1 MEILHTIN
9 LIKSKTTLENVNLD
23 DIEKR
28 TSYASKTPTT
38 TFPFLETENGN
49 ISESRAIEYFLCEKY
64 KPEFLGENTLERAK
78 INQWAEF
85 ACCEIFYCVKNIIY
99 PIFGWAKYCKE
110 SYDQSNTKVKEFLKI
125 IEKNLTSNKYE
136 YICGNKMTLADV
148 ILFRYLRFLM
158 MFTFAEKLRNSL
170 FPQTTKWF
178 EKIMNTPEAIN
189 AYGRTILCKTPLKA
203 FTGEVKR
210 YPIIPPKK
218 EVVEKEEV
226 KEDEEKNE
234 NEEDKKQCKDPETGE
249 IISKSELKRRLRL
262 KKKKEDEE
270 KKKKDKKDKQAKEGQ
285 TADNSKKKKN
295 DEEELDPTKYFE
307 NRKAWLEKRMQ
318 SGENPFPHKF
328 QVTINLPDFIKK
340 YSSTTKKNEFLP
352 DVVQVAGRVHS
363 IRKSGN
369 SLIFYDII
377 GDDAK
382 IQILV
387 NRKNHK
393 GKKSFEETHD
403 QIRRGDFIGVIGHP
417 GRSNA
422 KDKEGELSVFATE
435 VIQLSY
441 CLHMLPKVETGL
453 KETETRFRK
462 RYLDLLMNP
471 EVKKNFVMRNN
482 IINYVRK
489 FLLDRDF
496 VEVETPQM
504 NMIPGGANAKPFI
517 THHNELDM
525 DLYLRI
531 APELYLK
538 MLVVG
543 GMDRVFEIGKQFRNE
558 GIDLTHN
565 PEFTTVE
572 YYMAYSD
579 YNDLMKLTE
588 EMLSGM
594 VLKFCGG
601 YQIKYHPE
609 GKDEIDKKT
618 GKKLTNKPEWTI
630 DFKPPFKR
638 IDMIPGLE
646 EELKVKF
653 PENLE
658 TEETR
663 KFLDDLCVKHK
674 VECANPRSMPRLLDK
689 LVGEFLEPKCISPTF
704 IINHPQLMSPLCK
717 YHRKNKFL
725 AERFE
730 LFIGTHEV
738 TNAYTEMNDPFKQRD
753 LFEDQARQ
761 KAAGDEEANFVDENF
776 LTAIEYGLPP
786 TGGFGMGIDRLTMY
800 LTDNINIK
808 EVILFPAMK
817 PVEDDKE
824 KEKDKQ

>member
-1 MEILHTIN
+1 MEIIHAAN
-9 LIKSKTTLENVNLD
+9 LINAKINLENVNLD
-23 DIEKR
+23 DTEKR
-28 TSYASKTPTT
+28 NSYVLKTQTT
-38 TFPFLETENGN
+38 TFPFLETEKGN
-49 ISESRAIEYFLCEKY
+49 ISESRAIEYFLCKKY
-64 KPEFLGENTLERAK
+64 KPEFLGENTFGKAK
-78 INQWAEF
+78 VNQWAEF
-85 ACCEIFYCVKNIIY
+85 ACCEIYHCVQSLIY
-99 PIFGWAKYCKE
+99 PIFGWKKYCKE
-110 SYDQSNTKVKEFLKI
+110 SADKAKRKIKDYLLLIENNLK
-125 IEKNLTSNKYE
+125 TSE
-136 YICGNKMTLADV
+136 YICGQKMTIADV
-148 ILFRYLRFLM
+148 LLFRYLRFLM
-158 MFTFAEKLRNSL
+158 ILYFPENLRHSV
-170 FPQTTKWF
+170 FPKTTQWF
-178 EKIMNTPEAIN
+178 EKIMNSPEAIK

-203 FTGEVKR
+203 FTGEVQR
-210 YPIIPPKK
+210 CPLIPIKK
-218 EVVEKEEV
+218 EDDLKVTKEER
-226 KEDEEKNE
+226 KNGTPIQTQ
-234 NEEDKKQCKDPETGE
+234 NQNDDNQYIDQNTGE
-249 IISKSELKRRLRL
+249 QISKSEFKRRQKM
-262 KKKKEDEE
+262 KKKKEEEE
-270 KKKKDKKDKQAKEGQ
+270 KKKAIKK
-285 TADNSKKKKN
+285 

-307 NRKAWLEKRMQ
+307 NRKAWLEKRIQ
-318 SGENPFPHKF
+318 GGENPFPHKF
-328 QVTINLPDFIKK
+328 QVSISLPDFIKK
-340 YSSTTKKNEFLP
+340 YADITKKGEFLP
-352 DVVQVAGRVHS
+352 EIVQVAGRVNS
-363 IRKSGN
+363 IRKSGA
-369 SLIFYDII
+369 SLIFYDIV
-377 GDDAK
+377 GEDAK
-382 IQILV
+382 IQIFV

-393 GKKSFEETHD
+393 GKKSFDETHD
-403 QIRRGDFIGVIGHP
+403 PIRRGDFIGIIGNP
-417 GRSNA
+417 GRTNP
-422 KDKEGELSVFATE
+422 KDKEGELSVSANE

-453 KETETRFRK
+453 KETETRFRQ
-462 RYLDLLMNP
+462 RYIDLLMNP
-471 EVKKNFVMRNN
+471 EVKKNFIMRNN
-482 IINYVRK
+482 IINYVRR

-517 THHNELDM
+517 THHNELNM

-543 GMDRVFEIGKQFRNE
+543 GMERVFEIGKQFRNE

-572 YYMAYSD
+572 YYMAYAD

-594 VLKFCGG
+594 VLKFCGS

-638 IDMIPGLE
+638 VDMIKGLE
-646 EELKVKF
+646 EELKIKF
-653 PENLE
+653 PDNLE

-663 KFLDDLCVKHK
+663 KFLDDLCVKNK
-674 VECANPRSMPRLLDK
+674 VECANPRSTSRLLDK

-717 YHRKNKFL
+717 YHRKNRFL

-817 PVEDDKE
+817 PVDEEKDKE
-824 KEKDKQ
+824 K

>member
-1 MEILHTIN
+1 M
-9 LIKSKTTLENVNLD
+9 
-23 DIEKR
+23 
-28 TSYASKTPTT
+28 
-38 TFPFLETENGN
+38 
-49 ISESRAIEYFLCEKY
+49 
-64 KPEFLGENTLERAK
+64 
-78 INQWAEF
+78 
-85 ACCEIFYCVKNIIY
+85 
-99 PIFGWAKYCKE
+99 
-110 SYDQSNTKVKEFLKI
+110 
-125 IEKNLTSNKYE
+125 
-136 YICGNKMTLADV
+136 
-148 ILFRYLRFLM
+148 
-158 MFTFAEKLRNSL
+158 
-170 FPQTTKWF
+170 
-178 EKIMNTPEAIN
+178 
-189 AYGRTILCKTPLKA
+189 
-203 FTGEVKR
+203 
-210 YPIIPPKK
+210 
-218 EVVEKEEV
+218 
-226 KEDEEKNE
+226 
-234 NEEDKKQCKDPETGE
+234 
-249 IISKSELKRRLRL
+249 

-270 KKKKDKKDKQAKEGQ
+270 KKKADKKAKATEAGDKKG
-285 TADNSKKKKN
+285 KV

-307 NRKAWLEKRMQ
+307 NRKAWLEKKMN

-328 QVTINLPDFIKK
+328 EVTISLPEFIEK
-340 YSSTTKKNEFLP
+340 YKDITKKGEFLP
-352 DVVQVAGRVHS
+352 DIVHVAGRVHS
-363 IRKSGN
+363 IRKSGA
-369 SLIFYDII
+369 SLIFYDIV

-382 IQILV
+382 IQIFV

-393 GKKSFEETHD
+393 GEKSFEETHD
-403 QIRRGDFIGVIGHP
+403 QIRRGDFIGVIGNP
-417 GRSNA
+417 GRTNP
-422 KDKEGELSVFATE
+422 KDKEGELSVSATQ

-453 KETETRFRK
+453 KETETRFRQ
-462 RYLDLLMNP
+462 RYIDLLMNP
-471 EVKKNFVMRNN
+471 EVKKNFIMRNN

-517 THHNELDM
+517 THHNELNM

-543 GMDRVFEIGKQFRNE
+543 GMERVFEIGKQFRNE

-572 YYMAYSD
+572 YYMAYAD
-579 YNDLMKLTE
+579 YNDVMDLTE

-594 VLKFCGG
+594 VKKFCGG
-601 YQIKYHPE
+601 YVIKYHPE
-609 GKDEIDKKT
+609 GKDEYDKKT

-630 DFKPPFKR
+630 DFTPPFKR
-638 IDMIPGLE
+638 IDMIQGLE

-674 VECANPRSMPRLLDK
+674 VECANPRSISRLLDK

-817 PVEDDKE
+817 PVDEDKPKE
-824 KEKDKQ
+824 Q

>member
-9 LIKSKTTLENVNLD
+9 LIKANVPLENVELD
-23 DIEKR
+23 DIQKR
-28 TSYASKTPTT
+28 NSYVLKTPTT
-38 TFPFLETENGN
+38 TFPFLETEKGN
-49 ISESRAIEYFLCEKY
+49 ISESRGIQYFLCNKY
-64 KPEFLGENTLERAK
+64 MPKLLGESPMERAK
-78 INQWAEF
+78 VNQWMEF
-85 ACCEIFYCVKNIIY
+85 AGCEIYHCLQNIVY
-99 PIFGWAKYCKE
+99 PLFGWKKYNKE
-110 SYDQSNTKVKEFLKI
+110 LADKANNKLKDYLKI
-125 IEKNLTSNKYE
+125 IENNLKSNE
-136 YICGNKMTLADV
+136 YICGKEMTLAD
-148 ILFRYLRFLM
+148 ILLFRYLRFLM
-158 MFTFAEKLRNSL
+158 MFIFPDKMRNSL
-170 FPQTTKWF
+170 FPNTTKWF
-178 EKIMNTPEAIN
+178 EKIMNSEEAKK
-189 AYGRTILCKTPLKA
+189 AYGRTILCKNPLKP

-210 YPIIPPKK
+210 YPIVPSKN
-218 EVVEKEEV
+218 ENVDEKEE
-226 KEDEEKNE
+226 KE
-234 NEEDKKQCKDPETGE
+234 NEISNQNDEDKKQYVDPDTGE
-249 IISKSELKRRLRL
+249 QLSKSEFKRRQKM
-262 KKKKEDEE
+262 KKKKEDDD
-270 KKKKDKKDKQAKEGQ
+270 KKKADKKAKVKEGG
-285 TADNSKKKKN
+285 DSKAKK

-307 NRKAWLEKRMQ
+307 NRKAWLTKRME

-328 QVTINLPDFIKK
+328 QVTISLPEFIKK
-340 YSSTTKKNEFLP
+340 YKDITKKGEFLP
-352 DVVQVAGRVHS
+352 DTVNVAGRVHS
-363 IRKSGN
+363 IRKSGA

-377 GDDAK
+377 GDDCK
-382 IQILV
+382 IQIYV

-403 QIRRGDFIGVIGHP
+403 PIRRGDFIGVIGNP
-417 GRSNA
+417 GRTNP
-422 KDKEGELSVFATE
+422 KDKKDGELSVSAND

-453 KETETRFRK
+453 KDTETRFRQ
-462 RYLDLLMNP
+462 RYIDLLMNP
-471 EVKKNFVMRNN
+471 EVKRNFIMRNN

-517 THHNELDM
+517 THHNELNM

-543 GMDRVFEIGKQFRNE
+543 GMERVFEIGKQFRNE

-572 YYMAYSD
+572 YYMAYAD
-579 YNDLMKLTE
+579 YNDVMKLTE
-588 EMLSGM
+588 DMLSGM
-594 VLKFCGG
+594 VLKFCGD
-601 YQIKYHPE
+601 YKIKYHPE
-609 GKDEIDKKT
+609 GKDEFDKKT
-618 GKKLTNKPEWTI
+618 GKKLTNKPEWII

-638 IDMIPGLE
+638 IDMMKGLE
-646 EELKVKF
+646 EVLNVKF

-663 KFLDDLCVKHK
+663 QFLDDLCVQKK
-674 VECANPRSMPRLLDK
+674 VECANPRSTSRLLDK
-689 LVGEFLEPKCISPTF
+689 LVGEFLEPQCISPTF

-753 LFEDQARQ
+753 LFEDQAKQ

-776 LTAIEYGLPP
+776 LLSIEYGLPP

-817 PVEDDKE
+817 PVDED
-824 KEKDKQ
+824 KDKDKKES

>member
-1 MEILHTIN
+1 MEG
-9 LIKSKTTLENVNLD
+9 
-23 DIEKR
+23 
-28 TSYASKTPTT
+28 A
-38 TFPFLETENGN
+38 
-49 ISESRAIEYFLCEKY
+49 
-64 KPEFLGENTLERAK
+64 
-78 INQWAEF
+78 
-85 ACCEIFYCVKNIIY
+85 
-99 PIFGWAKYCKE
+99 
-110 SYDQSNTKVKEFLKI
+110 
-125 IEKNLTSNKYE
+125 
-136 YICGNKMTLADV
+136 
-148 ILFRYLRFLM
+148 
-158 MFTFAEKLRNSL
+158 
-170 FPQTTKWF
+170 
-178 EKIMNTPEAIN
+178 
-189 AYGRTILCKTPLKA
+189 
-203 FTGEVKR
+203 
-210 YPIIPPKK
+210 
-218 EVVEKEEV
+218 
-226 KEDEEKNE
+226 
-234 NEEDKKQCKDPETGE
+234 
-249 IISKSELKRRLRL
+249 
-262 KKKKEDEE
+262 EE
-270 KKKKDKKDKQAKEGQ
+270 KKLYTDPVTGEQVSKKELKKREKARKKEEEQAKKKAEKDAKAKEGG
-285 TADNSKKKKN
+285 NESKKKKN

-307 NRKAWLEKRMQ
+307 NRKTYLLKKMEA
-318 SGENPFPHKF
+318 GENPFPHKF
-328 QVTINLPDFIKK
+328 EVTINLPDFIKK
-340 YSSTTKKNEFLP
+340 YTDITKKGEFLP

-363 IRKSGN
+363 IRRSGS
-369 SLIFYDII
+369 SLIFYDIK

-382 IQILV
+382 IQIFV

-393 GKKSFEETHD
+393 GKKDFDEIHNT
-403 QIRRGDFIGVIGHP
+403 IRRGDFIGVIGNP
-417 GRSNA
+417 GRSNP
-422 KDKEGELSVFATE
+422 KDKKEGELSVFAND

-441 CLHMLPKVETGL
+441 CLHMLPKEESGL

-517 THHNELDM
+517 THHNELNM

-579 YNDLMKLTE
+579 YNDLMKITE
-588 EMLSGM
+588 DMLSGM
-594 VLKFCGG
+594 VLKFLGS

-609 GKDEIDKKT
+609 GKDEYDKT

-638 IDMIPGLE
+638 IDMIKGLE

-689 LVGEFLEPKCISPTF
+689 LVGEFLEPKCINPTF

-817 PVEDDKE
+817 PVDED
-824 KEKDKQ
+824 KDKDQEK

>member
-9 LIKSKTTLENVNLD
+9 LIKAKVSLENVDLG

-28 TSYASKTPTT
+28 NSYVLKTPTT
-38 TFPFLETENGN
+38 TFPFLETQQGN
-49 ISESRAIEYFLCEKY
+49 ISESRAIECFLCQKY
-64 KPEFLGENTLERAK
+64 KPELLGENALERAK
-78 INQWAEF
+78 VNQWSEF
-85 ACCEIFYCVKNIIY
+85 ACCEICNCVKEIVY
-99 PIFGWAKYCKE
+99 PIFGWKKYCKDSADRANNKLKDYLKTLE
-110 SYDQSNTKVKEFLKI
+110 NNFKSN
-125 IEKNLTSNKYE
+125 E
-136 YICGNKMTLADV
+136 YVCGNKMTLAD
-148 ILFRYLRFLM
+148 ILLFRYLRFLM
-158 MFTFAEKLRNSL
+158 MLHFPEKMRNSV

-178 EKIMNTPEAIN
+178 EKVMNTPEAIN
-189 AYGRTILCKTPLKA
+189 AYGRTVLCKVPQKA

-210 YPIIPPKK
+210 YPILPPKQEEEK
-218 EVVEKEEV
+218 KQKEETPNQTQN
-226 KEDEEKNE
+226 ED
-234 NEEDKKQCKDPETGE
+234 DKKQYVDPDTGE
-249 IISKSELKRRLRL
+249 QLSKSEFKKRQKM
-262 KKKKEDEE
+262 KKKKEEEE
-270 KKKKDKKDKQAKEGQ
+270 KKKADKKAKAAESGD
-285 TADNSKKKKN
+285 TKKGKL

-307 NRKAWLEKRMQ
+307 NRKAWLEKKMNA
-318 SGENPFPHKF
+318 GENPFPHKF
-328 QVTINLPDFIKK
+328 KVTISLPDFIQK
-340 YSSTTKKNEFLP
+340 YNGITKKNEFLP

-363 IRKSGN
+363 IRKSGS
-369 SLIFYDII
+369 SLIFYDLV

-387 NRKNHK
+387 NRSNHK

-403 QIRRGDFIGVIGHP
+403 PIRRGDFIGVIGHP
-417 GRSNA
+417 GRSNP
-422 KDKEGELSVFATE
+422 KNKEGELSVSATD
-435 VIQLSY
+435 VIHLSY

-453 KETETRFRK
+453 KETETRFRQ
-462 RYLDLLMNP
+462 RYIDLLMNP

-496 VEVETPQM
+496 IEVETPQM

-517 THHNELDM
+517 THHNELNM

-543 GMDRVFEIGKQFRNE
+543 GLERVFEIGKQFRNE

-572 YYMAYSD
+572 YYMAYAD
-579 YNDLMKLTE
+579 YNDVMKLTE

-594 VLKFCGG
+594 VLKYCGG
-601 YQIKYHPE
+601 YEVKYHPE
-609 GKDEIDKKT
+609 GKDEYDKKT
-618 GKKLTNKPEWTI
+618 GKKLTNKPEWVI

-638 IDMIPGLE
+638 IEMIPGLE

-674 VECANPRSMPRLLDK
+674 IECANPRSISRLLDK

-753 LFEDQARQ
+753 LFEDQAKQ

-776 LTAIEYGLPP
+776 LTSIEYGLPP

-817 PVEDDKE
+817 PVDEDKDKDKE
-824 KEKDKQ
+824 K